1 MKDEKFLGEPL
12 WSHMGGAITFSREF
26 LHIRSILLNGSAIP
40 DPFFG
45 ERKIERKDL
54 VLQRNLVPPR
64 SFLEFF
70 KLPCI
75 LRSVEEYALAN
86 FRS

>member
-1 MKDEKFLGEPL
+1 MGEPP
-12 WSHMGGAITFSREF
+12 WSHMGAIIFSREF

-75 LRSVEEYALAN
+75 SQFIGEYSLASFLR
-86 FRS
+86 